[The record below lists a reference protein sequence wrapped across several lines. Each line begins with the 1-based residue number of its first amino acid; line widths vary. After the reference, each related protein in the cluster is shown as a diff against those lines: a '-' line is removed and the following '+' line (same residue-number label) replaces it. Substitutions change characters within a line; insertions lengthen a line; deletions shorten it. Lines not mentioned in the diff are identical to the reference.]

1 MKPAVDQSSNIL
13 IDYLVYQYRTRRPL
27 VLLIGG
33 IIIATPLLA
42 FNWSWLTAIG
52 VSTILI
58 SVLPC
63 VLMCAFGMCMKG
75 GKDCSKNSATSNTP
89 DEGSGSQ

>member
-1 MKPAVDQSSNIL
+1 MKPTTQPNSNIL
-13 IDYLVYQYRTRRPL
+13 IEYIAYHYRNRRSM

-33 IIIATPLLA
+33 IIIATPFLA

-52 VSTILI
+52 ASAILI

-63 VLMCAFGMCMKG
+63 AIMCAFGLCMKG
-75 GKDCSKNSATSNTP
+75 GKDCSKNSATGNTP
-89 DEGSGSQ
+89 DDGDGNQ

>member
-1 MKPAVDQSSNIL
+1 MNHNTQPYSNIL
-13 IDYLVYQYRTRRPL
+13 IEYIAYQYRNRRSM

-33 IIIATPLLA
+33 IIIAIPFLA

-63 VLMCAFGMCMKG
+63 AIMCAFGLCMKG
-75 GKDCSKNSATSNTP
+75 GKDCSKNSAIDNTP
-89 DEGSGSQ
+89 NEKGGSQ

>member
-1 MKPAVDQSSNIL
+1 MKPAQHQSSNIL
-13 IDYLVYQYRTRRPL
+13 IDYLGYQYRNRRSM

-33 IIIATPLLA
+33 IVIATPFLA

-52 VSTILI
+52 VSAILI

-63 VLMCAFGMCMKG
+63 VVMCAFGLCMMG
-75 GKDCSKNSATSNTP
+75 GKDCSKNSAASKSR
-89 DEGSGSQ
+89 DDDGGSQ